1 MHIIKRSGY
10 TVKIKFERDT
20 LAVGQNSYST
30 EIVNAY
36 IFDGLG
42 NWANNSLIIFTLKNC
57 LFGASSIVKTSGKEM
72 WV

>member
-1 MHIIKRSGY
+1 M
-10 TVKIKFERDT
+10 KIKFERDT
-20 LAVGQNSYST
+20 LAVGQSNCST

-36 IFDGLG
+36 IFDGLD
-42 NWANNSLIIFTLKNC
+42 NWESNSLIIFTLKNC